1 MTHYGYQQAPG
12 FPPHQSYLPQPNYY
26 GPQITTGQ
34 APPTSA
40 VLYPNAAYHP
50 QPSMAPGGNQQALTL
65 PGCPAQQVYSP
76 QPGFPPSQ
84 GYPAQPNHCGP
95 QITPNG
101 GKCTKSS

>member
-65 PGCPAQQVYSP
+65 PGCPAQQVYS
-76 QPGFPPSQ
+76 SQ
-84 GYPAQPNHCGP
+84 TR
-95 QITPNG
+95 ISTFSRLFSS
-101 GKCTKSS
+101 TKPLWTTNNSQWW